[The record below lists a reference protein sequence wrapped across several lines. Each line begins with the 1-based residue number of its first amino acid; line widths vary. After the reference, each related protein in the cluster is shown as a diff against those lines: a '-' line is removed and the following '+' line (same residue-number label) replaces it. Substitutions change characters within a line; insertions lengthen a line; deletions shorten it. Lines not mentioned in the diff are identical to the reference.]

1 MAVSIYSKLATFEAK
16 GQDQPKVGCS
26 ISVQLVFNDLVVS
39 FRAFTRYDIV
49 FALGLERVVWLAP
62 DADDTARY
70 WAVTDADQCIWHE
83 KFDSGD
89 EDLLLE
95 HDPYN
100 LDDDDDDDDDDDEN
114 GELMSDDEEEGEEEE
129 EYDSEPDDRDMDEML
144 DDMC

>member
-1 MAVSIYSKLATFEAK
+1 M
-16 GQDQPKVGCS
+16 
-26 ISVQLVFNDLVVS
+26 FNDLVVS

-100 LDDDDDDDDDDDEN
+100 LDDDDDDDDDEN
-114 GELMSDDEEEGEEEE
+114 GELMSDGEEEGEEDE
-129 EYDSEPDDRDMDEML
+129 EYESEPDERDVDEML
-144 DDMC
+144 LDEMC